1 MKNSFS
7 TLHPTERCLIAVP
20 SQLWS
25 TAVTRSTKV
34 EDEWS
39 EIVATVENF
48 DGEKIMTAQRVGND
62 CYDVKFQIRSR
73 IQGKLKLTRE
83 IVFTTTGSW
92 VDAWIETAHDRANR

>member
-7 TLHPTERCLIAVP
+7 TLNPAERCLIAVP

-34 EDEWS
+34 EGEWS
-39 EIVATVENF
+39 EIVATVKSF
-48 DGEKIMTAQRVGND
+48 DGEKVMTAQRVGND
-62 CYDVKFQIRSR
+62 CYDVKFQTWSR
-73 IQGKLKLTRE
+73 IQGKLELTRE
-83 IVFTTTGSW
+83 IVITTTGSW